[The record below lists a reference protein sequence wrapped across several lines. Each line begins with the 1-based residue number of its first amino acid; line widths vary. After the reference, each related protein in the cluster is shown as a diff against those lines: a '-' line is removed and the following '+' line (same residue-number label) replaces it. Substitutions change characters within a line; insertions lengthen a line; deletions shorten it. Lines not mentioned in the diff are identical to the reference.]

1 MVAAGW
7 LTGSPVNSCQESA
20 DQVISMRILFLTHA
34 FNSLTQRLFIELE
47 AQGHQLSVEFDI
59 NDTVAQEAVSLFKP
73 DLIIAPFLKRAIAES
88 IWCNHTCLVV
98 HPGIPG
104 DRGPSSLDWA
114 ILQGQS
120 RWGVTVLQANGEMD
134 GGDIWASCE
143 FEMRQ
148 ASKGSLYRNEVTEAA
163 VQAVLLAVDRFQGGE
178 YKPQSQKHLDPLTS
192 GDWQPLMP
200 QAERAIDWN
209 SDTTD
214 QVIKKI
220 HSADGMPGVKQELFG
235 QTFYLYDVRAE
246 SRLSGKP
253 GELIARCGAG
263 ICIATLD
270 GAVWIGHLKACD
282 GEHHFKLPASLL
294 LADEV
299 SNLPEIE
306 ADEESGYREIW
317 YQEADRVGYLHF
329 PFYNG
334 AMSTKQCQD
343 LLDAYRLA
351 KQCDTQAIVLLGG
364 PDYWSNGMHLNCIEA
379 ADSPADASWENINA
393 IDDLALEIVTTE
405 SHLTIAA
412 LQGNAGAGG
421 VFLARAADEVWARK
435 GVILNPHYKDM
446 GNLYGSEYWSY
457 LLPCYVGEEH
467 AATIINNRLPL
478 GVPQAAELQLV
489 DRVVDSSSQLFIS
502 QVKRLAVSMIGAPA
516 FAKRLHYKNVRRSA
530 DERQKPLSSY
540 REEELEQM
548 KRNFYGFDPSYH
560 IARYNFVHKVAKSRT
575 PLTIARHRR
584 SDTIWK
590 YAS

>member
-1 MVAAGW
+1 
-7 LTGSPVNSCQESA
+7 
-20 DQVISMRILFLTHA
+20 MRILFLTHA

-47 AQGHQLSVEFDI
+47 TQGHQVSVEFDI
-59 NDTVAQEAVSLFKP
+59 NDVVAQEAVSLFNP
-73 DLIIAPFLKRAIAES
+73 DLIVAPFLKRAIPES
-88 IWCNHTCLVV
+88 IWGSQVCLVV

-114 ILQGQS
+114 ILQGRS

-148 ASKGSLYRNEVTEAA
+148 GSKGSLYRNEVTEAA
-163 VQAVLLAVDRFQGGE
+163 VQSLLLAVDRYQGGE
-178 YKPQSQKHLDPLTS
+178 YRPLPQHHLDPSTS
-192 GDWQPLMP
+192 GDWQPLMH
-200 QAERAIDWN
+200 QTERHIDWH

-235 QTFYLYDVRAE
+235 QTFHLYDVKTE

-253 GELIARCGAG
+253 GEVIARSGAA
-263 ICIATLD
+263 ICIATID
-270 GAVWIGHLKACD
+270 GAVWIGHLKASH
-282 GEHHFKLPASLL
+282 GEHRFKLPASHLL
-294 LADEV
+294 MDEV
-299 SNLPEIE
+299 CNLPEIE
-306 ADEESGYREIW
+306 PDLETGYREIW
-317 YQEADRVGYLHF
+317 YEEADGVGYLHF

-334 AMSTKQCQD
+334 AMSTKQCQG
-343 LLDAYRLA
+343 LLEAYRHA
-351 KQCDTQAIVLLGG
+351 KQCDTKAIVLFGG

-379 ADSPADASWENINA
+379 AESPADASWENINA
-393 IDDLALEIVTTE
+393 IDDLAFEIVTTE

-457 LLPCYVGEEH
+457 LLPRYVGDEH
-467 AATIINNRLPL
+467 AATIISNRLPL

-489 DRVVDSSSQLFIS
+489 DRVIDRSSQLFIS
-502 QVKRLAVSMIGAPA
+502 HVKRLAVSMIGAPA
-516 FAKRLHYKNVRRSA
+516 FAKRLHYKNARRNA
-530 DERQKPLSSY
+530 DEHQKPLSRY

-575 PLTIARHRR
+575 PLTIAQHRR
-584 SDTIWK
+584 TDTIWK